1 MALTDL
7 GRFAE
12 AMVTNAEALSIAR
25 KLRDVWREISSIA
38 ALGQVCVAMAQW
50 DVAARYYEQA
60 RDLSEQKHEEFLELL
75 NRLNLADCFLQLRDA
90 ALACARSGAFQQVA
104 SSQEGLNP
112 RRRRPQHTCTPALAE
127 RRC

>member
-25 KLRDVWREISSIA
+25 GLQDAWREISSIGS
-38 ALGQVCVAMAQW
+38 LGQVCVAMAQW

-60 RDLSEQKHEEFLELL
+60 RALAEEKHEKFLELL
-75 NRLNLADCFLQLRDA
+75 MPLQ
-90 ALACARSGAFQQVA
+90 
-104 SSQEGLNP
+104 P
-112 RRRRPQHTCTPALAE
+112 RRLLSATSRRSVWPARARTLSIK
-127 RRC
+127 